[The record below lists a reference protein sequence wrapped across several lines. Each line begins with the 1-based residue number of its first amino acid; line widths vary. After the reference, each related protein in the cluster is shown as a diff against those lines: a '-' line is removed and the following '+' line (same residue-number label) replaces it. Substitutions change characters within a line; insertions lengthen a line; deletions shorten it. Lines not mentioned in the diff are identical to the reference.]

1 VIDQER
7 IAKVKER
14 LTASLPSDILEAQE
28 ILKQKESIVSQAQ
41 LEAKRV
47 KDAAEHEA
55 RVLVTESQR
64 KHNDLVGDTEILKA
78 ATVKGEEVNQEA
90 VQESQ
95 KIIQDAQRQAYKM
108 LDETEKAVTIRRE
121 GANQYA
127 RETLFDLEERLA
139 GQLGQVREGIDALGF
154 NLDTKDGNGSKTTVL
169 ASQNGS

>member
-1 VIDQER
+1 MIDQER
-7 IAKVKER
+7 IAKVKDG
-14 LTASLPSDILEAQE
+14 LAASLPSDILEAHE

-47 KDAAEHEA
+47 KETAEHEA
-55 RVLVTESQR
+55 RTLVTESQR
-64 KHNDLVGDTEILKA
+64 KHNDLVGATEILKS

-95 KIIQDAQRQAYKM
+95 KIIQAAQRQAYRM
-108 LDETEKAVTIRRE
+108 LDEAEKAITTRRE

-127 RETLFDLEERLA
+127 RETLFNLEERLA
-139 GQLGQVREGIDALGF
+139 SQLGQVREGIDALGF
-154 NLDTKDGNGSKTTVL
+154 NLDTKDGNGSTTTVL